1 MDLFWLGGQ
10 RPKDVPYWAYL
21 YLVNTLKVPPE
32 NITSLRSVEKVGLW
46 DGKLVTFVRI
56 YNPRASEEVWQ
67 VKDFTSLDSHPE
79 LILYEGY
86 WETGSDR
93 VFLECRT
100 ALRPP
105 PQ

>member
-1 MDLFWLGGQ
+1 MDLFWIGGQ

-32 NITSLRSVEKVGLW
+32 NTTSLRSVEKVGLW

-56 YNPRASEEVWQ
+56 YNPRASEEALR
-67 VKDFTSLDSHPE
+67 VKDFTSLDQQPE

-86 WETGSDR
+86 WEKGSDY
-93 VFLECRT
+93 VFLESR
-100 ALRPP
+100 AAPI
-105 PQ
+105 